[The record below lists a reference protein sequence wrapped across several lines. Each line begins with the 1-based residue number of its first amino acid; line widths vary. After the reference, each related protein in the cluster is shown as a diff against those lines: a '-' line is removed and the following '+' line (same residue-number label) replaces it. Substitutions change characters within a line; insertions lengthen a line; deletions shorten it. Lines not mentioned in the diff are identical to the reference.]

1 MDKLKRCPFC
11 GGEALL
17 EPYRARKGY
26 EASIQCNQ
34 CLCSMS
40 TITYDEEE
48 TAIED
53 VVKAWNRRVND
64 ASVVHGKWG
73 DNGIAGSML
82 VKCSVCGFDCGANS
96 FSYCPNCGARM
107 RQAKRESEKLI
118 CENRERLVTP
128 SCEGERGMEGE

>member
-1 MDKLKRCPFC
+1 MAELKLCPFC

-64 ASVVHGKWG
+64 GHNSG
-73 DNGIAGSML
+73 D
-82 VKCSVCGFDCGANS
+82 
-96 FSYCPNCGARM
+96 
-107 RQAKRESEKLI
+107 
-118 CENRERLVTP
+118 
-128 SCEGERGMEGE
+128 

>member
-1 MDKLKRCPFC
+1 MTNTSAARRPSGRWRTRRMDELKPCPFC

-53 VVKAWNRRVND
+53 IVKAWNRRVND
-64 ASVVHGKWG
+64 GKS
-73 DNGIAGSML
+73 DS
-82 VKCSVCGFDCGANS
+82 
-96 FSYCPNCGARM
+96 
-107 RQAKRESEKLI
+107 
-118 CENRERLVTP
+118 
-128 SCEGERGMEGE
+128 

>member
-1 MDKLKRCPFC
+1 MAKYITQAQMDELEEACSFDIEDGHDLLRKYAGIEARAYTAYQYYDEDGTFIGCSDEFCLDDLLEKQMWRCGMDKLKPCPFC

-40 TITYDEEE
+40 TITYDKEE

-64 ASVVHGKWG
+64 V
-73 DNGIAGSML
+73 
-82 VKCSVCGFDCGANS
+82 
-96 FSYCPNCGARM
+96 
-107 RQAKRESEKLI
+107 
-118 CENRERLVTP
+118 
-128 SCEGERGMEGE
+128 